1 MVKPIDVVEEK
12 NVEEKPVEVSVSKPT
27 TAPVEQKFDTI
38 ATVPEEEPIKEKEVV
53 KHDEAEVN
61 SKEELKS

>member
-1 MVKPIDVVEEK
+1 MVKPIEVVEEN
-12 NVEEKPVEVSVSKPT
+12 NVEEKPVEVSDSKPT